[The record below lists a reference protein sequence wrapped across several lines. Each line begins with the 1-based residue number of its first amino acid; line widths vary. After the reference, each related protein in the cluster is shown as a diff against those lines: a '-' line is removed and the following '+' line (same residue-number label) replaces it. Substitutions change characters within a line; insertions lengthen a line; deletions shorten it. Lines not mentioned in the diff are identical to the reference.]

1 MVFSPT
7 MVSNKKRN
15 LCSTAIAE
23 PVPVD
28 FIDTNQR
35 FTSYAKGN
43 PAILRTTMVPL
54 QIVTH
59 HRRARPEKALK

>member
-7 MVSNKKRN
+7 IVSNKKRN

-28 FIDTNQR
+28 FMDGNQR

-43 PAILRTTMVPL
+43 ATILRTIVVPL

-59 HRRARPEKALK
+59 HRRAGFEKALK

>member
-23 PVPVD
+23 AVPVN
-28 FIDTNQR
+28 FIDANQS

-43 PAILRTTMVPL
+43 ATISRTTVVPL

-59 HRRARPEKALK
+59 HRRARAEKALK

>member
-7 MVSNKKRN
+7 IVSNKKRN

-28 FIDTNQR
+28 FIDGNQSLA
-35 FTSYAKGN
+35 SYAKGN
-43 PAILRTTMVPL
+43 ATILRTTVVPS

-59 HRRARPEKALK
+59 H

>member
-7 MVSNKKRN
+7 IVSNKKRN

-23 PVPVD
+23 PVPVN
-28 FIDTNQR
+28 FIDVNQSS
-35 FTSYAKGN
+35 TSHAKGN
-43 PAILRTTMVPL
+43 ARISRTTVVPL

-59 HRRARPEKALK
+59 HRRASAEKALK